1 MVVTQHIVGG
11 RYAAAIFGGNCGM
24 RVAAALVS
32 GTPDAGAAG
41 RLRVR
46 LTMAI
51 RWAQRIQAEDHAGA
65 RAMGGDDRSHL
76 VEPTR
81 SEPALDTEIAQVHLG
96 HLFALIPALLVV
108 ASCSSIGPGSVRR
121 DRVDYVGAVADSWKH
136 QTLLNCIS

>member
-1 MVVTQHIVGG
+1 MVVTQHIVGE

-81 SEPALDTEIAQVHLG
+81 SETALDTEIAGVHHG
-96 HLFALIPALLVV
+96 HLSLSSQHFSWLL
-108 ASCSSIGPGSVRR
+108 AAARSGRARC
-121 DRVDYVGAVADSWKH
+121 GAIVSTMLG
-136 QTLLNCIS
+136 Q